1 MISRRG
7 LITTAATASWAT
19 GAAHAAAPKAPAER
33 GAARVGIALGAGG
46 ARGFAHIG
54 VLKAL
59 DQAGIEASVVV
70 GASAGALV
78 GVFYAAGFTPWQME
92 EVAMKVREIDV
103 ADMGNSKRG
112 LLAGEALQKLVTKF
126 VGGEPLERMKRRYAA
141 VATDLASG
149 ELALLRSGDAG
160 RAVRASC
167 SIPGVFVPCE
177 INGREYVDGGL
188 VSPLPVQQ
196 ARELGADFVIG
207 VDVGAKPHNAVAQ
220 GLYEVML
227 QSFEIMGRA
236 LAKTQAQQADVLIAP
251 DTAAFSGSDFGVR
264 RELIQAGYEAGQVLV
279 PRIKLMLAGRRST
292 ARF

>member
-7 LITTAATASWAT
+7 LIGSAAASAWAT
-19 GAAHAAAPKAPAER
+19 GAAHAAAPKSPAER
-33 GAARVGIALGAGG
+33 GAPRVGLALGAGG

-103 ADMGNSKRG
+103 ADMGSSKRG
-112 LLAGEALQKLVTKF
+112 LLAGDALQKLVTRF

-149 ELALLRSGDAG
+149 EIAVLRSGDAG

-196 ARELGADFVIG
+196 ARDLGADFVLA

-227 QSFEIMGRA
+227 QSFEIMGRT
-236 LAKTQAQQADVLIAP
+236 LAKMQARQADALIVP
-251 DTAAFSGSDFGVR
+251 DTAAYSGSDFSVR
-264 RELIQAGYEAGQVLV
+264 RELIQVGYEAAQAAL
-279 PRIKLMLAGRRST
+279 PAIKLALAAKRATRL
-292 ARF
+292 